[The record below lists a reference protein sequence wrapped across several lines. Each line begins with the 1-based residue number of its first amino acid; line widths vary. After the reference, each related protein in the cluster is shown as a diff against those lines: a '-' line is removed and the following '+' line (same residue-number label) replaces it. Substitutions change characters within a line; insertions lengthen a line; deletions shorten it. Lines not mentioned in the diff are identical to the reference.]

1 VHPATCICTFSKRS
15 ETGNHTVYVQE
26 LCESRTTAEELQA
39 ARSVAEELQA
49 SQAVALSDTEHK
61 ANAAQ
66 SALMGRVRQVGE
78 LQDQLSATISERDN
92 ALECVASM
100 QDQVRFDC
108 AFCVAQLARCSSSVR
123 R

>member
-15 ETGNHTVYVQE
+15 EIGNHKVHVQE

-39 ARSVAEELQA
+39 AHSVAEELQA

-100 QDQVRFDC
+100 QDQVRFHC
-108 AFCVAQLARCSSSVR
+108 ACCVARLARCSSSVTR
-123 R
+123 